1 MDDKWWSS
9 EGRGS
14 DEKTV
19 GAYIDNITEAGDGP
33 MYSGPVTNDH
43 FIIISQG
50 GSVADLETAIVAGKS
65 YPGYILDSNAEG
77 SRWDV
82 KSAGVFDDQT
92 GMWTVEIQRA
102 LSTGNL
108 DDAVFAHSS
117 EISFTSATFDNTGG
131 GHASQGIDIGVYSL
145 LSKPI

>member
-1 MDDKWWSS
+1 
-9 EGRGS
+9 
-14 DEKTV
+14 
-19 GAYIDNITEAGDGP
+19 